1 MLNSSKIKL
10 FGLLGGFKGAPS
22 GMALGWAK
30 ALEISEQGHGAGH
43 GGHGSGGASSR

>member
-1 MLNSSKIKL
+1 
-10 FGLLGGFKGAPS
+10 
-22 GMALGWAK
+22 MALGVGPEK